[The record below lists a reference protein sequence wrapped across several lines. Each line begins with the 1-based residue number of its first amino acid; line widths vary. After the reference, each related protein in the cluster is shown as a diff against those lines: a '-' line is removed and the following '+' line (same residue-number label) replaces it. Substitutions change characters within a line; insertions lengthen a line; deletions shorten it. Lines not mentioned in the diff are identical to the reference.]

1 MSSLAPAAQPAP
13 ARLVSLDALRGFDM
27 MWIMGADALG
37 NAFAHLNGGPLA
49 RLAATQLDHVAWAGI
64 RFYDTIFPL
73 FVFMVGVA
81 IPFSLDKIVASH
93 GRGEALRR
101 IGRRTVL
108 LYLLGLFYYGG
119 FAAAIDQLRLLGVLQ
134 RIALCYCG
142 ASLLYLW
149 LRPRGLV
156 AAVFAILVGYWLLLR
171 FVPVPGFGAGDFR
184 EGHNLTNWI
193 DAHYLPLRKWD
204 GDHDPEGILSTFPAV
219 TTCVLGVLA
228 GIWIRRTDRRQADK
242 ALYLAAAGVALMVL
256 GFAWGTQ
263 FPIIKKVWSSSF
275 VLVAGGWSM
284 VLLSG
289 FYTVADIWG
298 RTRYLQPFVWL
309 GSNALTV
316 YIASN
321 IIDFGALSARFAGG
335 DIAAALNRAWAGL
348 GELVPALVSI
358 ALCMLLAGFLYRRRI
373 FLRF

>member
-1 MSSLAPAAQPAP
+1 MSTPQAPAPAAPP
-13 ARLVSLDALRGFDM
+13 RLVSLDALRGFDM

-37 NAFAHLNGGPLA
+37 SAFSHLKGGALS
-49 RLAATQLDHVAWAGI
+49 RLAATQLDHVAWSGI

-81 IPFSLDKIVASH
+81 IPFSLDKAVAGH
-93 GRGEALRR
+93 GRNGALLR
-101 IGRRTVL
+101 IARRTVL

-119 FAAAIDQLRLLGVLQ
+119 FATSLDQVRLLGVLQ

-149 LRPRGLV
+149 LRPRALV
-156 AAVFAILVGYWLLLR
+156 AAAATVLVGYWLLLR
-171 FVPVPGFGAGDFR
+171 YVPVPGFGAGDFS

-204 GDHDPEGILSTFPAV
+204 GDHDPEGILSTLPAV
-219 TTCVLGVLA
+219 VTCLLGVLSGLWVRRNDRSPSEKARNLALA
-228 GIWIRRTDRRQADK
+228 G
-242 ALYLAAAGVALMVL
+242 ALLMAL
-256 GFAWGTQ
+256 GFAWGTE
-263 FPIIKKVWSSSF
+263 FPIIKKIWSSSF

-284 VLLSG
+284 LLLSA
-289 FYTVADIWG
+289 FYTFADIWG

-309 GSNALTV
+309 GSNAITV

-321 IIDFGALSARFAGG
+321 ILDFGALSARLAGG
-335 DIAAALNRAWAGL
+335 DVAAALNRAWAGSGDMVL
-348 GELVPALVSI
+348 ALVSI

-373 FLRF
+373 FVRV